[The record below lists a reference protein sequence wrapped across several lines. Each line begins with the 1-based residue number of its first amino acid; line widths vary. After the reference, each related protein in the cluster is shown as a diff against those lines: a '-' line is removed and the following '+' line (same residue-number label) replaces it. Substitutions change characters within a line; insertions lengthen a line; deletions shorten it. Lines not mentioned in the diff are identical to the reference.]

1 VDRLFWYLTGAAR
14 ASGLF
19 PFLRAAFICGVIY
32 EMGLPTV
39 LGRWLVSKLQ
49 LGSLQGVL
57 ERHNRHSAVIVL
69 PTLLRKP
76 DELAGLKR
84 AMRSVAGNGYP
95 GRLVVV
101 ACIDGRSEKPNLFR
115 QLELWAAR
123 EPVPPNVEL
132 HVVGTPVRMG
142 KAMAMD
148 HGVEHVKTRVAEGW
162 LARFPTL
169 FFNMDADSTLTKR
182 ALERMAFR
190 LTRKRWLTRT
200 PHLIVTSN
208 VLVSPDQS
216 MVSLS
221 SLISARCWLA
231 TLVGREYLTSIS
243 LGRSNMGIVPVTEV
257 SGALY
262 CTWSQVYLPAPRYA
276 RFLQS
281 LRWADWVKWWFGF
294 APPRFSEYGGAPLVE
309 AMTGPGD
316 DTWMTWLACSGTWKN
331 GRISFDFPR
340 TPLHALG
347 RMLSAWVSRPLAFDP
362 LAQVFTKTPTTAKG
376 LFDQRLR
383 WNSSRMQDIKRW
395 SSSLAYH
402 WQMGAAVIASSI
414 IVVSCNLMLI
424 SGLIV
429 AVVMCRPSEALGISL
444 LAGAGYMALRLVD
457 SVVALLVSECPLSQW
472 VFLIGLPLSGYY
484 HLVFNTSTWILGTS
498 RDVFGFGQ
506 STTFVPEA
514 TARASGLSRIALAYR
529 IRRALLLACRAVV
542 FGDVPWGKFWL
553 GWGQTRWTPNGFDG
567 WTTGVRPPP
576 VYWPTRRRA
585 RSDRPSPPSRTKADR

>member
-1 VDRLFWYLTGAAR
+1 MDHLFWYLTGAAR

-19 PFLRAAFICGVIY
+19 PLLRAAFVCGVIY

-39 LGRWLVSKLQ
+39 LARWLVSKLRT
-49 LGSLQGVL
+49 GPARGVL
-57 ERHNRHSAVIVL
+57 EPRNRHSALIVL

-84 AMRSVAGNGYP
+84 AMRSVASNGYP
-95 GRLVVV
+95 GRLLVV
-101 ACIDGRSEKPNLFR
+101 ACIDGREDHPTLFR
-115 QLELWAAR
+115 QLEVWAAR
-123 EPVPPNVEL
+123 EPVPANVEL
-132 HVVGTPVRMG
+132 FVVGTPVRMG

-148 HGVEHVKTRVAEGW
+148 WGVEHAKTLVATGR

-169 FFNMDADSTLTKR
+169 FFNMDADSTLAKS
-182 ALERMAFR
+182 ALERMAFM
-190 LTRKRWLTRT
+190 LTRPRWLTGT

-216 MVSLS
+216 MVGLS
-221 SLISARCWLA
+221 SLLSGGRWLA

-243 LGRSNMGIVPVTEV
+243 LGRTNMGFVPVTEV

-281 LRWADWVKWWFGF
+281 LRWIDWLKWWVGF
-294 APPRFSEYGGAPLVE
+294 APPRFSEYRGAPLVE

-316 DTWMTWLACSGTWKN
+316 DTWITWLACSGTWKG

-340 TPLHALG
+340 TPLHAFG

-362 LAQVFTKTPTTAKG
+362 LAQVFTKTPTTVKG

-383 WNSSRMQDIKRW
+383 WNSSRIQDIKRW

-402 WQMGAAVIASSI
+402 WPMGAAVIASTI
-414 IVVSCNLMLI
+414 IVVTCNAMFI
-424 SGLIV
+424 AGLV
-429 AVVMCRPSEALGISL
+429 LVLVHCRPSESLGVGL
-444 LAGAGYMALRLVD
+444 LAGAGYMSLRLVD
-457 SVVALLVSECPLSQW
+457 SVVALFVSECPISQY
-472 VFLIGLPLSGYY
+472 VFLIGLPASGYY
-484 HLVFNTSTWILGTS
+484 HLVFNTCTWILGTG

-506 STTFVPEA
+506 RTTFVPET

-529 IRRALLLACRAVV
+529 IRRAFLLACRAVV
-542 FGDVPWGKFWL
+542 FGDVPWGGFWL
-553 GWGQTRWTPNGFDG
+553 GWQQTRWTPNGFDG
-567 WTTGVRPPP
+567 WTTGVRPAPA
-576 VYWPTRRRA
+576 YWPKKKPRGKTG
-585 RSDRPSPPSRTKADR
+585 